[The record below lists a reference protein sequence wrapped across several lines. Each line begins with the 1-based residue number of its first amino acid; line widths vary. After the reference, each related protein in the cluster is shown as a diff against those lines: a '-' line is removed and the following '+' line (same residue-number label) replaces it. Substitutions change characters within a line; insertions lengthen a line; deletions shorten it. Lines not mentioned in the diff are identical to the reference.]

1 MFVCFVDPLE
11 ITDHAQDWSDE
22 QQYPEQDWSPCQE
35 HEDPDPTQ
43 IKIEKFTSSSPQEE
57 TEHEY
62 ELPLRSERSV
72 YAEPHSFSHNQ
83 TLRNQTFHTTVEKR
97 RDTEGE
103 SSKLSRVTRVSQPFY
118 SVNPHCPAPQGEYD
132 ENAEGTVNGESI
144 KVHPLTGTRR
154 KKRKNSNL
162 CYKEIDSIAVEE
174 DVNDLT
180 RERRHTCPICGKRF
194 KESSHL
200 KEHVRIHTGE
210 KPYQCKQCGMNFR
223 QSGALTLH
231 MRIHTGERPYQCN
244 DCGRRFN
251 RKGDMESH
259 MVTHTGERPHLCM
272 VCGKSYRRKSNLN
285 THLKIHAE
293 GKKDYT
299 QPL

>member
-1 MFVCFVDPLE
+1 MFSFVDSLE
-11 ITDHAQDWSDE
+11 ITDHAQDWSDNR
-22 QQYPEQDWSPCQE
+22 QYPDQDWSPCQE
-35 HEDPDPTQ
+35 PEDPDPPQ
-43 IKIEKFTSSSPQEE
+43 VKVEKCTSSSPLEE
-57 TEHEY
+57 MEHTY
-62 ELPLRSERSV
+62 ELPPKSEGSV
-72 YAEPHSFSHNQ
+72 YDESHSSC
-83 TLRNQTFHTTVEKR
+83 RDQTFHSTEEKR
-97 RDTEGE
+97 RDAQREGSE
-103 SSKLSRVTRVSQPFY
+103 LSRLTRVSQPLY
-118 SVNPHCPAPQGEYD
+118 SVSPHCRAPQDEYD
-132 ENAEGTVNGESI
+132 ENAEGVANRESI
-144 KVHPLTGTRR
+144 HVYPSAGTRR
-154 KKRKNSNL
+154 KKRKISNL
-162 CYKEIDSIAVEE
+162 CYKESIDSIAVEE

-180 RERRHTCPICGKRF
+180 KERRHTCPICAKRF

-210 KPYQCKQCGMNFR
+210 KPYQCKLCGVNFR

-231 MRIHTGERPYQCN
+231 MRIHTGERPYQCS

-293 GKKDYT
+293 SKKD
-299 QPL
+299 